1 MNNTQVYP
9 VKAFQDNYIWTI
21 HNKTHAVIVDPGDSL
36 PVLEFL
42 ASRKLALSAIL
53 ITHHHADHVGGILNI
68 IDKCNV
74 PVYGPKTEIIPE
86 ITHQLVEGDE
96 VRFDQ
101 LDLTFNILDIPGHTS
116 GHIAYFDDKRVFC
129 GDTLFSCGCGRIFE
143 GTPPQMFQSLE
154 KLAHLPDSTEVYCTH
169 EYTLSNIKFARA
181 LEPNNSALADYE
193 HLINFK
199 MSNQQISLP
208 TSIGFEK
215 SVNPFLRCN
224 EPTVIQAAQAKTHET
239 LSNAVEVFATIR
251 KWKNDF

>member
-1 MNNTQVYP
+1 
-9 VKAFQDNYIWTI
+9 
-21 HNKTHAVIVDPGDSL
+21 
-36 PVLEFL
+36 
-42 ASRKLALSAIL
+42 
-53 ITHHHADHVGGILNI
+53 
-68 IDKCNV
+68 
-74 PVYGPKTEIIPE
+74 
-86 ITHQLVEGDE
+86 
-96 VRFDQ
+96 
-101 LDLTFNILDIPGHTS
+101 
-116 GHIAYFDDKRVFC
+116 
-129 GDTLFSCGCGRIFE
+129 
-143 GTPPQMFQSLE
+143 MFQSLE